1 MDNYILLERSFI
13 MPDRIHNIVYQ
24 FSQELNKIIE
34 KKLSKIIV
42 YGSYARGDYNCNSD
56 VDIMILVKM
65 SNSNIKKIENQVY
78 DLAFEIEMNTGIDI
92 SPIIKNESEYEYWLD
107 TLPFYKNISDEG
119 VLLRR

>member
-13 MPDRIHNIVYQ
+13 IPDRIHNIVYQ
-24 FSQELNKIIE
+24 FSQELKKIIG
-34 KKLSKIIV
+34 KNLSKIIV

-65 SNSNIKKIENQVY
+65 SNSDIKKIENQVY

-119 VLLRR
+119 VVVDG

>member
-1 MDNYILLERSFI
+1 

-24 FSQELNKIIE
+24 FSQELNKIIG

-42 YGSYARGDYNCNSD
+42 YGSYARGDYNWNSD

-65 SNSNIKKIENQVY
+65 SNSDIKKIENQVY

>member
-1 MDNYILLERSFI
+1 MDRMQEVIT
-13 MPDRIHNIVYQ
+13 IV
-24 FSQELNKIIE
+24 I
-34 KKLSKIIV
+34 
-42 YGSYARGDYNCNSD
+42 R
-56 VDIMILVKM
+56 KM
-65 SNSNIKKIENQVY
+65 SNYNIKKIENQVY

>member
-1 MDNYILLERSFI
+1 

-34 KKLSKIIV
+34 KKLWKIIV